1 MSSLVALEA
10 YAEPFPD
17 AAKDLRLNLTA
28 VLRESSLDERT
39 RFAVALSSA
48 LACGDPVLRAAIER
62 DGAEVLDDAARDDAA
77 AAVALMA
84 MNNVFYR
91 FRHMV
96 GKPSYAAMP
105 ARLRMQRIA
114 KPHTGKAE
122 FELLCLAVSAIEG
135 CESCVRSHEESVLA
149 AGLTEENVLDA
160 VRIASAVRGA
170 CAARGLAPAAAM
182 PEDAQPWSPETTK
195 PR

>member
-1 MSSLVALEA
+1 MRSLAALEA

-17 AAKDLRLNLTA
+17 AARDLRLNLAA

-39 RFAVALSSA
+39 RFAVALASA
-48 LACGDPVLRAAIER
+48 LASAGTSGSSGLREAIER
-62 DGAEVLDDAARDDAA
+62 DGADVLDEAARDDAA

-96 GKPSYAAMP
+96 GKPSYASMP
-105 ARLRMQRIA
+105 ARLRMQRIGQ
-114 KPHTGKAE
+114 PRMRKAE
-122 FELLCLAVSAIEG
+122 LELLCLAVSAIEG

-149 AGLTEENVLDA
+149 AGLTEANVLDA
-160 VRIASAVRGA
+160 VRIAAVVRGA
-170 CAARGLAPAAAM
+170 SVARGLASPATISD
-182 PEDAQPWSPETTK
+182 DARP
-195 PR
+195 

>member
-1 MSSLVALEA
+1 MDSLQPLEEI
-10 YAEPFPD
+10 AETFPD
-17 AAKDLRLNLTA
+17 AARDLRVNLTA

-39 RFAVALSSA
+39 RFAVALASA
-48 LACGDPVLRAAIER
+48 WASGSRPLAAAIER
-62 DGAEVLDDAARDDAA
+62 VGAGVLDEAARDDAK

-114 KPHTGKAE
+114 KPRMGKAE

-135 CESCVRSHEESVLA
+135 CELCVRSHEESVLA
-149 AGLTEENVLDA
+149 AGLTEENVFDA
-160 VRIASAVRGA
+160 VRIAAVVRGA
-170 CAARGLAPAAAM
+170 SAAQGLAAAASI
-182 PEDAQPWSPETTK
+182 PEAV
-195 PR
+195 